1 MVFLTTFY
9 SINLLLLSHLAQR
22 NERNCLNC
30 NTYVVGK
37 YCHNCGQ
44 ENIELK
50 ESVWHLLS
58 HLFKDITHFDGKFFT
73 SMKDLIWKP
82 GFLSLE
88 YMRGRRVA
96 YLNPI
101 RMYLFT
107 SFIFFLIFFS
117 LYKIDGDNLNVGII
131 GNKIDK
137 MDSGQLKQYRE
148 KYNNGILLKKREM
161 RKRIFD
167 TASIQLLSR
176 KYRSMVEYDSTIKA
190 GKKYN
195 WLEKQLVYKNIELN
209 KKYKN
214 KPGSLISDLSNKL
227 QHSIPQML
235 FVLLPLFALL
245 LKLLYIRRKNFYYT
259 DHAIFTIHFYIFVFI
274 DMLLIFGISK
284 LEVITGFK
292 WLQYLNIFLILILF
306 FYLYKAMR
314 NFYEQSRLKIIL
326 KYLLLLFSFF
336 FAVLLLFVIFIFIS
350 VLQI

>member
-1 MVFLTTFY
+1 M
-9 SINLLLLSHLAQR
+9 SHLPQR
-22 NERNCLNC
+22 IERNCLNC
-30 NTYVVGK
+30 GTDVVGK
-37 YCHNCGQ
+37 YCHICGQ
-44 ENIELK
+44 ENIEPK
-50 ESVWHLLS
+50 ETTWHLLV
-58 HLFKDITHFDGKFFT
+58 HLFEDLTHFDGKFFT

-88 YMRGRRVA
+88 YMKGRRA
-96 YLNPI
+96 RYLNPI

-107 SFIFFLIFFS
+107 SFIFFLVFFL
-117 LYKIDGDNLNVGII
+117 LYKINGNNLNVGIN
-131 GNKIDK
+131 GNSVYNVDSVKAAKEKI
-137 MDSGQLKQYRE
+137 MERVS
-148 KYNNGILLKKREM
+148 
-161 RKRIFD
+161 D

-176 KYRSMVEYDSTIKA
+176 TYRSMADYDSSVKA

-195 WLEKQLVYKNIELN
+195 WFEKQLVYKNIELN

-214 KPGSLISDLSNKL
+214 NPMSLLSDLSGKL

-235 FVLLPLFALL
+235 FVLLPLFALF
-245 LKLLYIRRKNFYYT
+245 LKLLYIRRKSFYYT

-284 LEVITGFK
+284 LEALTGFA
-292 WLQYLNIFLILILF
+292 WLQYLNIFMILVLF

-314 NFYEQSRLKIIL
+314 NFYKQSRLKIIL

-336 FAVLLLFVIFIFIS
+336 FAVLFLFVIFIFIS

>member
-1 MVFLTTFY
+1 M
-9 SINLLLLSHLAQR
+9 
-22 NERNCLNC
+22 
-30 NTYVVGK
+30 VGK

-44 ENIELK
+44 ENIEPK

-88 YMRGRRVA
+88 YMKGRRAA

-117 LYKIDGDNLNVGII
+117 LYKIDGDNLNA
-131 GNKIDK
+131 GNIDN
-137 MDSGQLKQYRE
+137 MDSVQLKQSPE
-148 KYNNGILLKKREM
+148 KYNNGIPTAKKEIRE
-161 RKRIFD
+161 RIFD

-176 KYRSMVEYDSTIKA
+176 KYRSMVEYDSSVKA

-214 KPGSLISDLSNKL
+214 NPGSLISNLFNKL

-235 FVLLPLFALL
+235 FVLLPLFALF
-245 LKLLYIRRKNFYYT
+245 LKLLYIRRKFFYYT

-284 LEVITGFK
+284 LEAITGFT
-292 WLQYLNIFLILILF
+292 WLQYLNIFMILVLF
-306 FYLYKAMR
+306 FYLYEAMR
-314 NFYEQSRLKIIL
+314 NFYKQSRLKIFL

-336 FAVLLLFVIFIFIS
+336 FAGLVLFVIFIFIS

>member
-1 MVFLTTFY
+1 M
-9 SINLLLLSHLAQR
+9 SHLTQR
-22 NERNCLNC
+22 TERNCLNC
-30 NTYVVGK
+30 DTYVVGK

-44 ENIELK
+44 ENIEPK

-73 SMKDLIWKP
+73 SIRDLIWKP

-88 YMRGRRVA
+88 YVRGRRVA

-117 LYKIDGDNLNVGII
+117 IYKIDGDNLNISINGENI
-131 GNKIDK
+131 NN
-137 MDSGQLKQYRE
+137 MDSMQLMQLSE
-148 KYNNGILLKKREM
+148 KSNSNIPLTKKEM

-176 KYRSMVEYDSTIKA
+176 KYRSMAEYDSSVKA
-190 GKKYN
+190 GEKYN
-195 WLEKQLVYKNIELN
+195 WFEKQLVYKNIELN

-214 KPGSLISDLSNKL
+214 NPQSLISNLFNKF

-235 FVLLPLFALL
+235 FVLLPLFALF

-259 DHAIFTIHFYIFVFI
+259 DHAIFTIYFYIFVFI

-284 LEVITGFK
+284 LEAITGFR
-292 WLQYLNIFLILILF
+292 WLQYLNIFMILVLF

-314 NFYEQSRLKIIL
+314 NFYKQSRLKIIL

-336 FAVLLLFVIFIFIS
+336 FAGLILFVIFMFIS

>member
-1 MVFLTTFY
+1 M
-9 SINLLLLSHLAQR
+9 SHLPQR
-22 NERNCLNC
+22 IERNCLNC
-30 NTYVVGK
+30 GTDVVGK
-37 YCHNCGQ
+37 YCHICGQ
-44 ENIELK
+44 ENIEPK
-50 ESVWHLLS
+50 ETIWHLLV
-58 HLFKDITHFDGKFFT
+58 HLFEDLTHFDGKFFT
-73 SMKDLIWKP
+73 SMRDLILKP

-88 YMRGRRVA
+88 YMKGRRVR

-117 LYKIDGDNLNVGII
+117 LYKIDGNNLNVGIN
-131 GNKIDK
+131 GNNIDN
-137 MDSGQLKQYRE
+137 MDSVQLKQFSK
-148 KYNNGILLKKREM
+148 KYNNETPLTKKEIKERIL
-161 RKRIFD
+161 D

-176 KYRSMVEYDSTIKA
+176 EYRSMVEYDSSVKA

-195 WLEKQLVYKNIELN
+195 WFEKQLVYKNIELN

-214 KPGSLISDLSNKL
+214 NPRSLISNLFSKL
-227 QHSIPQML
+227 QHLIPQML
-235 FVLLPLFALL
+235 FVLLPMFALF
-245 LKLLYIRRKNFYYT
+245 LKLLYIRRKSFYYT

-292 WLQYLNIFLILILF
+292 WLQYLNISLILILF